1 MTAQT
6 GRPDYDHTSRIGT
19 AAPGEPVFIVKGSDV
34 VAGDTVRA
42 WASLA
47 AKAGTPAEVLELA
60 LQQADAM
67 DRWGHKKKPLGPDLT
82 ENERLQ
88 LRVQHGRRA
97 WQAREG
103 VADTYPLLADKLA
116 QDCISGILRPILAE
130 LLAGQTVDWDTCQ
143 ISLRLQNLDKNAK
156 NGRAAPST
164 APAAIKN
171 ITATNLVGKACG
183 RPRLVIY
190 KAATDLVWV
199 DRLDLKARCRATRI
213 PSASMSVADSLLPSR
228 RSALRRDEFRGRT
241 SI

>member
-1 MTAQT
+1 MTALT

-19 AAPGEPVFIVKGSDV
+19 AAPGEPVFIVKGSDA

-82 ENERLQ
+82 ENERLR

-130 LLAGQTVDWDTCQ
+130 LLAGQTVDWDTAKVDPT
-143 ISLRLQNLDKNAK
+143 IERLFALAGWNAK
-156 NGRAAPST
+156 SR
-164 APAAIKN
+164 IE
-171 ITATNLVGKACG
+171 
-183 RPRLVIY
+183 
-190 KAATDLVWV
+190 
-199 DRLDLKARCRATRI
+199 ATRTT
-213 PSASMSVADSLLPSR
+213 D
-228 RSALRRDEFRGRT
+228 
-241 SI
+241 